1 MATEKIA
8 LQVDIN
14 TGKAVSNLGK
24 LEKATKSVA
33 TTTKTA
39 KKETITLE
47 QQFKNLNKQIKEEPV
62 NIRAMN
68 KQIQEYQA
76 IALQAGRTSPLGRE
90 AIQKAAA
97 LKDKYVDIQNEVN
110 RLANDGVK
118 LKAALDLGS
127 TVVAGFAGFQGIMA
141 LSGSKSEDLRKAM
154 MKLQGAMALLMAV
167 ETIRKN
173 LEKESTLVLVAK
185 QTVEKAGLILTKA
198 TTAAQTMLGR
208 STDATTKSFKLMRG
222 ALIATG
228 IGALV
233 VLIGTLIAKWD
244 DITAALSSTTA
255 EQKALNETMEAASKA
270 AEEVYVEI
278 NKVET
283 AFKLAEDGVISKEE
297 ALKTYNETIGQ
308 TLGEAES
315 LEEAEQKF
323 KDGTA
328 DYVKMAMLRA
338 QSQELIK
345 MAAEEQTKALLE
357 STKDSRSW
365 VDKTAGFMNDLVA
378 GAIDYSTAGLTNL
391 SEKSNE
397 LNEVFKKGR
406 EEEAIATANSQ
417 ADIYL
422 SLNKSIEEQ
431 MRAIEAK
438 DTYIS
443 EKDKK
448 DKKDKDKKD
457 KEKKDKEKKDR
468 DKDKKA
474 YEKSI
479 ADKKKQAEADEKAA
493 AKQLQ
498 LDEKARETKKKAD
511 EKAAADEIKRE
522 DKQYDLLQ
530 KLTSN
535 AKEKELDKYAKVYEK
550 RAALAKGNA
559 ELEKVIEEQKN
570 IDLAAIDKKYA
581 DKEAAIAATK
591 KAAEKAADDKEDED
605 AKEKRQQE
613 LDDMTAK
620 LDSATAFLDSLQTLN
635 NLAAGKSEA
644 QQRKAFERNKKIQS
658 AQAMISAAKGVVN
671 ILGQESLLPQPADGI
686 YKGVQIAILAA
697 TLGLQ
702 LKKINSAKFGGGG
715 SGVTT
720 PSLSGG
726 GGGGS
731 VPTLNPV
738 SNTNTILGQE
748 NKVYVTET
756 DISTTQNKVKV
767 IEEQA
772 TF

>member
-8 LQVDIN
+8 LQVDVN

-39 KKETITLE
+39 KKETLTLE

-68 KQIQEYQA
+68 KQIQQYQA
-76 IALQAGRTSPLGRE
+76 IALEAGRTSPLGRE

-173 LEKESTLVLVAK
+173 LEKESTLVLVYK
-185 QTVEKAGLILTKA
+185 QTVEKAGILTTKA
-198 TTAAQTMLGR
+198 MTVAQTTYNLAVGAGSKAMKIFR
-208 STDATTKSFKLMRG
+208 FALM
-222 ALIATG
+222 ATG
-228 IGALV
+228 IGAIIAG
-233 VLIGTLIAKWD
+233 IGLLIANFDKVSAAVKWFANVVYKFFKPNID
-244 DITAALSSTTA
+244 LVIDALQWLGIVASDEA
-255 EQKALNETMEAASKA
+255 QAQEAASKKMIKA
-270 AEEVYVEI
+270 SEKRREEIDKRIEANKKLNEKVINGIDFEI
-278 NKVET
+278 NKRKAAGKDVE
-283 AFKLAEDGVISKEE
+283 KLEIK
-297 ALKTYNETIGQ
+297 K
-308 TLGEAES
+308 
-315 LEEAEQKF
+315 QKI
-323 KDGTA
+323 
-328 DYVKMAMLRA
+328 
-338 QSQELIK
+338 LI
-345 MAAEEQTKALLE
+345 
-357 STKDSRSW
+357 
-365 VDKTAGFMNDLVA
+365 
-378 GAIDYSTAGLTNL
+378 
-391 SEKSNE
+391 
-397 LNEVFKKGR
+397 
-406 EEEAIATANSQ
+406 
-417 ADIYL
+417 
-422 SLNKSIEEQ
+422 
-431 MRAIEAK
+431 
-438 DTYIS
+438 
-443 EKDKK
+443 
-448 DKKDKDKKD
+448 
-457 KEKKDKEKKDR
+457 
-468 DKDKKA
+468 
-474 YEKSI
+474 
-479 ADKKKQAEADEKAA
+479 KQAEEERKLSLQRMKLLANEWQMKIAMGDYDADQVKKLKDQVKENLKTLNESAIAIRDLKQQTVVYDIEKEKEKQDAIDKINDKAAADRKKKAEKKKSADEKAA
-493 AKQLQ
+493 AKQLK
-498 LDEKARETKKKAD
+498 LDEKAAATKKKAD

-535 AKEKELDKYAKVYEK
+535 AKEKELDRYAKAYEK

-581 DKEAAIAATK
+581 DKEAAIAAAK
-591 KAAEKAADDKEDED
+591 KAAEDAAKDKEKED
-605 AKEKRQQE
+605 AEEKRQQE

-635 NLAAGKSEA
+635 NLAAGKSEKA
-644 QQRKAFERNKKIQS
+644 QRKAFERNKKIQS

-686 YKGVQIAILAA
+686 YKGVQIAVLAA

-726 GGGGS
+726 GGGS

-738 SNTNTILGQE
+738 SNTNTVLGQE

-756 DISTTQNKVKV
+756 DISNTQNKVKV
-767 IEEQA
+767 IEERA

>member
-8 LQVDIN
+8 LQVDVN

-68 KQIQEYQA
+68 KQIQQYQA
-76 IALQAGRTSPLGRE
+76 IALEAGRTSPLGRE

-244 DITAALSSTTA
+244 DITAALGSATA
-255 EQKALNETMEAASKA
+255 EQKAYNEATTKAIEGISKELSAADKLQKVLNDETISREEKNKA
-270 AEEVYVEI
+270 VKELQKEYPNLLSNVDAEKNSIEEI
-278 NKVET
+278 NKALELNTKLLLLKAKQEAVAQLRAEEFKKIIQAQTDAQTGANVGILEQAKAWAIWLHPLSDSIDAQDLANHKTAQSIKVNQKQVTALDNVE
-283 AFKLAEDGVISKEE
+283 AALQKEID
-297 ALKTYNETIGQ
+297 ALKE
-308 TLGEAES
+308 LGAV
-315 LEEAEQKF
+315 
-323 KDGTA
+323 G
-328 DYVKMAMLRA
+328 
-338 QSQELIK
+338 
-345 MAAEEQTKALLE
+345 
-357 STKDSRSW
+357 
-365 VDKTAGFMNDLVA
+365 
-378 GAIDYSTAGLTNL
+378 
-391 SEKSNE
+391 
-397 LNEVFKKGR
+397 
-406 EEEAIATANSQ
+406 EEEATAEVVR
-417 ADIYL
+417 
-422 SLNKSIEEQ
+422 NKTVS
-431 MRAIEAK
+431 
-438 DTYIS
+438 
-443 EKDKK
+443 DKK
-448 DKKDKDKKD
+448 VDAE
-457 KEKKDKEKKDR
+457 KEKQQGIKDV
-468 DKDKKA
+468 
-474 YEKSI
+474 
-479 ADKKKQAEADEKAA
+479 DEKATA
-493 AKQLQ
+493 A
-498 LDEKARETKKKAD
+498 KKKAE

-522 DKQYDLLQ
+522 DKQWKLLQ
-530 KLTSN
+530 EVTSTRQELELFKLS
-535 AKEKELDKYAKVYEK
+535 EKYDKRFELAE
-550 RAALAKGNA
+550 GNA
-559 ELEKVIEEQKN
+559 ELEKALEEQKN

-581 DKEAAIAATK
+581 DKEAAIAAAK
-591 KAAEKAADDKEDED
+591 KAAEDAAKDKEEED
-605 AKEKRQQE
+605 AEEKRQQE

-671 ILGQESLLPQPADGI
+671 IIGQESLLPQPMDGI
-686 YKGVQIAILAA
+686 YKGVQIAVLAA

-726 GGGGS
+726 GGGS

-738 SNTNTILGQE
+738 SNTNTVLGQE

-756 DISTTQNKVKV
+756 DISNTQNKVKV

>member
-8 LQVDIN
+8 LQVDVN

-39 KKETITLE
+39 KKETLTLE

-68 KQIQEYQA
+68 KQIQQYQA
-76 IALQAGRTSPLGRE
+76 IALEAGRTSPLGRE

-244 DITAALSSTTA
+244 DITAALGSATA
-255 EQKALNETMEAASKA
+255 EQKAYNEATTKAIEGISKELSAADKLQKVLNDETISREEKNKA
-270 AEEVYVEI
+270 VKELQKEYPNLLSNVDAEKNSIEEI
-278 NKVET
+278 NKALELNTKLLLLKAKQEAVAQLRAEEFKKIIQAQTDAQTGANVGILEQAKAWAIWLHPLSDSIDAQDLANHKTAQSIKVNQKQVTALDNVE
-283 AFKLAEDGVISKEE
+283 AALQKEID
-297 ALKTYNETIGQ
+297 ALKE
-308 TLGEAES
+308 LGAV
-315 LEEAEQKF
+315 
-323 KDGTA
+323 G
-328 DYVKMAMLRA
+328 
-338 QSQELIK
+338 
-345 MAAEEQTKALLE
+345 
-357 STKDSRSW
+357 
-365 VDKTAGFMNDLVA
+365 
-378 GAIDYSTAGLTNL
+378 
-391 SEKSNE
+391 
-397 LNEVFKKGR
+397 
-406 EEEAIATANSQ
+406 EEEATAEVVR
-417 ADIYL
+417 
-422 SLNKSIEEQ
+422 NKTVS
-431 MRAIEAK
+431 
-438 DTYIS
+438 
-443 EKDKK
+443 DKK
-448 DKKDKDKKD
+448 VDAE
-457 KEKKDKEKKDR
+457 KEKQQGIKDV
-468 DKDKKA
+468 
-474 YEKSI
+474 
-479 ADKKKQAEADEKAA
+479 DEKATA
-493 AKQLQ
+493 A
-498 LDEKARETKKKAD
+498 KKKAE

-522 DKQYDLLQ
+522 DKQWKLLQ
-530 KLTSN
+530 EVTSTRQELELFKLS
-535 AKEKELDKYAKVYEK
+535 EKYDKRFELAE
-550 RAALAKGNA
+550 GNA
-559 ELEKVIEEQKN
+559 ELEKALEEQKN

-581 DKEAAIAATK
+581 DKEAAIAAAK
-591 KAAEKAADDKEDED
+591 KAAEDAAKDKEEED
-605 AKEKRQQE
+605 AEEKRQQE

-671 ILGQESLLPQPADGI
+671 IIGQESLLPQPMDGI
-686 YKGVQIAILAA
+686 YKGVQIAVLAA

-726 GGGGS
+726 GGGS

-738 SNTNTILGQE
+738 SNTNTVLGQE

-756 DISTTQNKVKV
+756 DISNTQNKVKV
-767 IEEQA
+767 IEERA

>member
-8 LQVDIN
+8 LQVDVN

-39 KKETITLE
+39 KKETLTLE

-68 KQIQEYQA
+68 KQIQQYQA
-76 IALQAGRTSPLGRE
+76 IALEAGRTSPLGRE

-244 DITAALSSTTA
+244 DITAALGSATA
-255 EQKALNETMEAASKA
+255 EQKAYNEATTKAIEGISKELSAADKLQKVLNDETISREEKNKA
-270 AEEVYVEI
+270 VKELQKEYPNLLSNVDAEKNSIEEI
-278 NKVET
+278 NKALELNTKLLLLKAKQEAVAQLRAEEFKKIIQAQTDAQTGANVGILEQAKAWAIWLHPLSDSIDAQDLANHKTAQSIKVNQKQVTALDNVE
-283 AFKLAEDGVISKEE
+283 AALQKEID
-297 ALKTYNETIGQ
+297 ALKE
-308 TLGEAES
+308 LGAV
-315 LEEAEQKF
+315 
-323 KDGTA
+323 G
-328 DYVKMAMLRA
+328 
-338 QSQELIK
+338 
-345 MAAEEQTKALLE
+345 
-357 STKDSRSW
+357 
-365 VDKTAGFMNDLVA
+365 
-378 GAIDYSTAGLTNL
+378 
-391 SEKSNE
+391 
-397 LNEVFKKGR
+397 
-406 EEEAIATANSQ
+406 EEEATAEVVR
-417 ADIYL
+417 
-422 SLNKSIEEQ
+422 NKTVS
-431 MRAIEAK
+431 
-438 DTYIS
+438 
-443 EKDKK
+443 DKK
-448 DKKDKDKKD
+448 VDAE
-457 KEKKDKEKKDR
+457 KEKQQGIKDV
-468 DKDKKA
+468 
-474 YEKSI
+474 
-479 ADKKKQAEADEKAA
+479 DEKATA
-493 AKQLQ
+493 A
-498 LDEKARETKKKAD
+498 KKKAE

-522 DKQYDLLQ
+522 DKQWKLLQ
-530 KLTSN
+530 EVTSTRQELELFKLS
-535 AKEKELDKYAKVYEK
+535 EKYDKRFELAE
-550 RAALAKGNA
+550 GNA
-559 ELEKVIEEQKN
+559 ELEKALEEQKN

-581 DKEAAIAATK
+581 DKEAAIAAAK
-591 KAAEKAADDKEDED
+591 KAAEDAAKDKEKED
-605 AKEKRQQE
+605 AEEKRQQE

-671 ILGQESLLPQPADGI
+671 IIGQESLLPQPMDGI
-686 YKGVQIAILAA
+686 YKGVQIAVLAA

-715 SGVTT
+715 SGVPT
-720 PSLSGG
+720 PSLSG

-738 SNTNTILGQE
+738 SNTNTVLGQE

-756 DISTTQNKVKV
+756 DISNTQNKVKV
-767 IEEQA
+767 IEERA